1 MRKAQFTNMGNV
13 YYHRSNGYG
22 IYKDWVLSLDNI
34 FTGLPEISLMPMNT
48 NHFDQ
53 WLVSETDPD
62 GWIDIVNQE
71 TGMYLQLCGKE
82 LTLGNCNS
90 D

>member
-1 MRKAQFTNMGNV
+1 MRKTQFTNIGKG
-13 YYHRSNGYG
+13 HS
-22 IYKDWVLSLDNI
+22 IQVLSLNNI
-34 FTGLPEISLMPMNT
+34 FTGLPEITLMPMNT

-62 GWIDIVNQE
+62 GWVDIVNQE